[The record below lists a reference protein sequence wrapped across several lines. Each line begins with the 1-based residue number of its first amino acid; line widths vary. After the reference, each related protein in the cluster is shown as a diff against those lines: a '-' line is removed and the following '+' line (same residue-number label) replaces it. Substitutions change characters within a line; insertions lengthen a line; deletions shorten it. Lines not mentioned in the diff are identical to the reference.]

1 VILAANAWPSGSAG
15 ATPGKPLAILCGG
28 GDFPIQVAAAAT
40 QQGRNPVLAGIVGAA
55 DARIEAFPHFWFHL
69 GQVGKLFRALKE
81 RGILEIAIV
90 GAVTRPELGDLRLD
104 WGAVRRLEGLASLF
118 RGGDNR
124 LLVGVAQLF
133 ESEGIAV
140 VGIDQIAPQLLVS
153 PGVLG
158 ALSPSMQAQADAR
171 KGADLIAALSPFDVG
186 QATVVAN
193 GRILAVEAAEGTDSM
208 LSRIADLRGSNRLRL
223 KGRSGVLV
231 KAPKR
236 NQDMRLDLPA
246 VGAATIESARRA
258 QLEGIALAAGRVLIA
273 DRVLFV
279 KSADEAGLFVIGLE
293 T

>member
-1 VILAANAWPSGSAG
+1 VILAANASPSVSAG

>member
-1 VILAANAWPSGSAG
+1 VILAANASQSGAAG

-28 GDFPIQVAAAAT
+28 GDFPIQLATAAI
-40 QQGRNPVLAGIVGAA
+40 QQGRNLVLAGIVGAA

-69 GQVGKLFRALKE
+69 GQVGKLFRSLKE
-81 RGILEIAIV
+81 RGILEVAIV

-140 VGIDQIAPQLLVS
+140 VGIHQIAPQLLVS

-158 ALSPSMQAQADAR
+158 ALSPSTQAQADAR

-186 QATVVAN
+186 QAAVVAN
-193 GRILAVEAAEGTDSM
+193 GRILAIEAAEGTDSM
-208 LSRIADLRGSNRLRL
+208 LSRVADLRGSNRLRL

-236 NQDMRLDLPA
+236 DQDMRLDLPA
-246 VGAATIESARRA
+246 VGPTTIEGARRA
-258 QLEGIALAAGRVLIA
+258 QLEGVALAAGRVLIA

-279 KSADEAGLFVIGLE
+279 KTANEAGLFVIGLE